1 MLSLSQFI
9 DEALINRNTKLKTN
23 IGFDE
28 FINMI
33 KSSKN
38 NRYIDS
44 FNSFKNVDELQVDN
58 WYKWDILKNT
68 YVFIIRKFANH
79 YRAIAVQENQKNKNY
94 ISIYMV
100 NISEDFKKDY
110 NLYYHDCFF
119 KNSMV
124 NVIIKND
131 EWVNEFLKLL
141 DAFVENYYDNIRLSS
156 DFKDFEENFLTDEY
170 LIFK

>member
-38 NRYIDS
+38 DRYIDS
-44 FNSFKNVDELQVDN
+44 VKKIDKLQVNN

-68 YVFIIRKFANH
+68 YVFIIKKLVKY
-79 YRAIAVQENQKNKNY
+79 YRAIVIQENQKNKNY
-94 ISIYMV
+94 ISIYIV
-100 NISEDFKKDY
+100 NISEDFKKDN
-110 NLYYHDCFF
+110 NLYYEDCFF
-119 KNSMV
+119 KNSSV

-141 DAFVENYYDNIRLSS
+141 DVFVKNYYDNIRLSG

>member
-44 FNSFKNVDELQVDN
+44 VKNIDKLQVNN

-68 YVFIIRKFANH
+68 YVFIIKKLVKY
-79 YRAIAVQENQKNKNY
+79 YRAIVIQENQKNKNY
-94 ISIYMV
+94 ISIY
-100 NISEDFKKDY
+100 SEYF
-110 NLYYHDCFF
+110 
-119 KNSMV
+119 
-124 NVIIKND
+124 
-131 EWVNEFLKLL
+131 
-141 DAFVENYYDNIRLSS
+141 
-156 DFKDFEENFLTDEY
+156 
-170 LIFK
+170 

>member
-9 DEALINRNTKLKTN
+9 DEALIKKDTKLKTN
-23 IGFDE
+23 IGFNE

-44 FNSFKNVDELQVDN
+44 VKKIDKFQVNN
-58 WYKWDILKNT
+58 WYKWNDNT
-68 YVFIIRKFANH
+68 YVFIIKKLANR
-79 YRAIAVQENQKNKNY
+79 YRAIVIQENQKNKNC
-94 ISIYMV
+94 ISIYII
-100 NISEDFKKDY
+100 NIAEDFKKD
-110 NLYYHDCFF
+110 NILYYYDSFF
-119 KNSMV
+119 NQS
-124 NVIIKND
+124 NISVIIKND

-141 DAFVENYYDNIRLSS
+141 DAFVKNYYDNIRLSG
-156 DFKDFEENFLTDEY
+156 DFKNFEENFLTDEY